1 MKKQIIALSLGFMSL
16 GSFAQKKELKMAEK
30 ALKKNDFTTALS
42 AINTAEP
49 LIANADDKYKSKF
62 YFLKG
67 QVLAGQKK
75 YTGAADAF
83 SALKKLEEKTGK
95 DRYTSKSIPM
105 LNDMIKKTSDTALDL
120 YNNKKDYKRAS
131 EKFYLVYKL
140 SPTDTA
146 FAYNAALSATQA
158 KDYESA
164 VKYYKELQ
172 RIGYTGIETQ
182 YVATNKKTGKLE
194 AFPSKQQ
201 RDLMMKSGDY
211 LKPETKTT
219 ESKTVAMVKNMAL
232 IYKKLG
238 KTDEAITAFK
248 KAREASPNDVSLI
261 LAEAYMYNDLKQP
274 EKFEKLM
281 KEAVSKDPNNPDL
294 FYNIGVVNYNE
305 KKGAEAIKYFKK
317 AIELKSDY
325 KNAHFMLANSMLFK
339 DNELVEKMNA
349 LPASD
354 MANYEK
360 LQKERKQLFNDILPV
375 VQKADNLNRNA
386 DSVRL
391 LMGIYQQ
398 LEMDEKASEYKK
410 ILETLE

>member
-1 MKKQIIALSLGFMSL
+1 
-16 GSFAQKKELKMAEK
+16 
-30 ALKKNDFTTALS
+30 
-42 AINTAEP
+42 
-49 LIANADDKYKSKF
+49 
-62 YFLKG
+62 
-67 QVLAGQKK
+67 
-75 YTGAADAF
+75 
-83 SALKKLEEKTGK
+83 
-95 DRYTSKSIPM
+95 
-105 LNDMIKKTSDTALDL
+105 
-120 YNNKKDYKRAS
+120 
-131 EKFYLVYKL
+131 
-140 SPTDTA
+140 
-146 FAYNAALSATQA
+146 
-158 KDYESA
+158 
-164 VKYYKELQ
+164 
-172 RIGYTGIETQ
+172 
-182 YVATNKKTGKLE
+182 
-194 AFPSKQQ
+194 
-201 RDLMMKSGDY
+201 
-211 LKPETKTT
+211 
-219 ESKTVAMVKNMAL
+219 
-232 IYKKLG
+232 
-238 KTDEAITAFK
+238 
-248 KAREASPNDVSLI
+248 
-261 LAEAYMYNDLKQP
+261 MYNDLKQP